1 MKNIFLFFIYFSLF
15 TVSSGKVV
23 EILTGHIDT
32 TRVLKL
38 IKQAQDIGF
47 TGLDLNLRGKRESR
61 LIHIDN
67 RGIDFSVPAV
77 WTYCQSLKII
87 MTRCKVN

>member
-15 TVSSGKVV
+15 TVSSGKVD

-47 TGLDLNLRGKRESR
+47 TGLDLNLRGKRES
-61 LIHIDN
+61 
-67 RGIDFSVPAV
+67 
-77 WTYCQSLKII
+77 
-87 MTRCKVN
+87 